1 MHIIKDKEEI
11 MLGSGVP
18 KVSHVKRIGVRGKK
32 DNMWKVNEFIVTWR
46 QIWKA
51 KGRQKSLGVK

>member
-1 MHIIKDKEEI
+1 